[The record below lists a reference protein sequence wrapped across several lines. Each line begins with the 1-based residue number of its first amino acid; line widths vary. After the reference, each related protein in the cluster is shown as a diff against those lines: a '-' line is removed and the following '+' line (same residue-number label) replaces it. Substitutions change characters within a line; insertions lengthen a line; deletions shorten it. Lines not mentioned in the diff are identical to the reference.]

1 VIEIADPAEM
11 RRWSRAYRA
20 GERRL
25 GFVPT
30 MGYLHEGHL
39 SLIDHARKQS
49 DAVVVSIFVNPIQF
63 GPAEDLA
70 SYPRDLERDRAA
82 AQRRGTDCL
91 FVPST
96 TAMYSSDPTVRVGPG
111 ALAAHLCG
119 PYRPG
124 HFEGVLTV
132 VAKLFHMV
140 EPDIAVFGRKDFQ
153 QARIITRMVQDLSFP
168 LQILVAPTIRESDG
182 LAMSSRNGYLSS
194 TERTAAARI
203 PQGLEAAHRAFRA
216 GTIRTS
222 ELVAEVRAI
231 LEIEPVIRIEYLEAV
246 DPNTLEPVDL
256 ATGQTVLA
264 VAVRIGSAR
273 LIDNVLLADGIG
285 ADNMPD

>member
-1 VIEIADPAEM
+1 M
-11 RRWSRAYRA
+11 RRWSRAHRA
-20 GERRL
+20 EGRRI

-39 SLIDHARKQS
+39 SLIDHARKES
-49 DAVVVSIFVNPIQF
+49 DAVAVSIFVNPIQF

-82 AQRRGTDCL
+82 AQQRRADCL

-96 TAMYSSDPTVRVGPG
+96 TVMYGSDPVVRVGPG
-111 ALAAHLCG
+111 SLAAHLCG
-119 PYRPG
+119 PHRPG

-140 EPDIAVFGRKDFQ
+140 EPDVAVFGRKDFQ
-153 QARIITRMVQDLSFP
+153 QARMITRMVQDLSFP
-168 LQILVAPTIRESDG
+168 MRVVVAPTVRDSDG
-182 LAMSSRNGYLSS
+182 LALSSRNRYLSPA
-194 TERTAAARI
+194 ERTAAVRI
-203 PQGLEAAHRAFRA
+203 PRSLEAAHRAFRTGA
-216 GTIRTS
+216 IGTG
-222 ELVAEVRAI
+222 ELVAEARAV
-231 LEIEPVIRIEYLEAV
+231 LEAEPLIRIDYLEAV

-273 LIDNVLLADGIG
+273 LIDNVLLADGVG
-285 ADNMPD
+285 LSNLD

>member
-1 VIEIADPAEM
+1 
-11 RRWSRAYRA
+11 
-20 GERRL
+20 
-25 GFVPT
+25 
-30 MGYLHEGHL
+30 MGYLHDGHL
-39 SLIDHARKQS
+39 SLIDHASSQS
-49 DAVVVSIFVNPIQF
+49 DAVVVSIFINPIQF

-82 AQRRGTDCL
+82 ARQRGADCL

-96 TAMYSSDPTVRVGPG
+96 TAMYNSDPVVRVGPG
-111 ALAAHLCG
+111 SLASHLCG

-140 EPDIAVFGRKDFQ
+140 EPDVAVFGRKDFQ
-153 QARIITRMVQDLSFP
+153 QALVITRMVQDLSFP
-168 LQILVAPTIRESDG
+168 VRVFVAPTVREPDG
-182 LAMSSRNGYLSS
+182 LAMSSRNSYLAP
-194 TERTAAARI
+194 TERTAAVRI

-216 GTIRTS
+216 GVSRTR

-231 LEIEPVIRIEYLEAV
+231 LETEPLLRIEYLEAV
-246 DPNTLEPVDL
+246 DPNTLEQVDL

-273 LIDNVLLADGIG
+273 LIDNVLLADGISAG
-285 ADNMPD
+285 DSPE